1 MRCDICDTKIPLG
14 KYDCPNCGMK
24 MKVKHISTFDSSG
37 KDHNHIRVEVKKPNN
52 TVNNQYTKTINN
64 TKSSTIS
71 RPKINTKPTINKQSR
86 NIITF
91 FVIIMIVFSIIS
103 SAVSV
108 MFEYIGTSFF
118 FIET

>member
-108 MFEYIGTSFF
+108 AWRKLSLRCH
-118 FIET
+118 